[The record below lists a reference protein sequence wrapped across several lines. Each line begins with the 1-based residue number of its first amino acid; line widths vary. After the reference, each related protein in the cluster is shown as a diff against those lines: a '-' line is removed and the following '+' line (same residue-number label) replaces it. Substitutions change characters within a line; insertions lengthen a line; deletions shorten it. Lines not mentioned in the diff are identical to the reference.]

1 MELWEDKVISLF
13 LMGILTIIAALV
25 PIWLLQHFKETLTN
39 KNSRRKLDKALSLL
53 NCFVGGVFL
62 ATTLVHM
69 LPEAREA
76 TEHYMEELEIEIEFP
91 VTEFTVCI
99 GVFVVMILEH
109 MVMVFRRATGQE
121 EDDKKMIIQNE
132 AGASHIELEK
142 SSSGSGNDHTPGV
155 KTSVASGPHLSA
167 SGAHDQERPRSI
179 SRASSLIASGSFKIS
194 EAETAGHGHSHLGPD
209 DLASFRSF
217 VLLLA
222 ISIHTVF
229 EGLAIGLQDAATGVW
244 TLFTAIIVH
253 KTIIAFSLGLQF
265 AESLKKKSKAIL
277 FMSIFSVLSP
287 IGIAIGTAVSS
298 GGAGDSLAADVV
310 EGVLQCIATGTLL
323 YVSFFEVLMG
333 EIGNDHS
340 LLKIL
345 LIILGYAVMT
355 LLMLFVHE

>member
-1 MELWEDKVISLF
+1 MELWGVKVVSLF

-25 PIWLLQHFKETLTN
+25 PIWLLQHFKDTLTN
-39 KNSRRKLDKALSLL
+39 KSSRQKLDKALSLL

-76 TEHYMEELEIEIEFP
+76 TEKYMEDYKIEIEFP

-99 GVFVVMILEH
+99 GVFIVMILEH
-109 MVMVFRRATGQE
+109 MVMVFRQSGKDE
-121 EDDKKMIIQNE
+121 KEDKKGIIQNE
-132 AGASHIELEK
+132 NGVSTIELEK
-142 SSSGSGNDHTPGV
+142 SNA
-155 KTSVASGPHLSA
+155 SVAGDGKQE
-167 SGAHDQERPRSI
+167 GARSRSI

-194 EAETAGHGHSHLGPD
+194 EPEAGHGHSHMNPE

-229 EGLAIGLQDAATGVW
+229 EGLAIGLQDSANGVW
-244 TLFTAIIVH
+244 TLFTAIIIH

-265 AESLKKKSKAIL
+265 AETLKRKSKAIL

-298 GGAGDSLAADVV
+298 GSGGDSMAVDVV
-310 EGVLQCIATGTLL
+310 EGILQCIATGTLL

-345 LIILGYAVMT
+345 LIIVGYSVMT

>member
-1 MELWEDKVISLF
+1 MELWQSKVISLF
-13 LMGILTIIAALV
+13 AMGILTIIAAYL
-25 PIWLLQHFKETLTN
+25 PIFLLQRFKNSLTN
-39 KNSRRKLDKALSLL
+39 KSSRKKLDHGLSLL

-76 TEHYMEELEIEIEFP
+76 TEAYMEQLEIEIEFP
-91 VTEFTVCI
+91 VAEFTCCI
-99 GVFVVMILEH
+99 GVFIVMILEH
-109 MVMVFRRATGQE
+109 MVMVFRQTGQE
-121 EDDKKMIIQNE
+121 EKDDKKIIIQNE
-132 AGASHIELEK
+132 SGSSNIELDK
-142 SSSGSGNDHTPGV
+142 SGRSGHHSQ
-155 KTSVASGPHLSA
+155 KTSVASGPHFSDNEENIDA
-167 SGAHDQERPRSI
+167 ERARSI
-179 SRASSLIASGSFKIS
+179 SRASSLITSGSFKIS
-194 EAETAGHGHSHLGPD
+194 EPHAGHGHSHLTPD

-229 EGLAIGLQDAATGVW
+229 EGLAIGLQDSTTGLI
-244 TLFTAIIVH
+244 TLFTAIMVH

-265 AESLKKKSKAIL
+265 AENLKQKSKAIL
-277 FMSIFSVLSP
+277 FMTIFSVLSP

-298 GGAGDSLAADVV
+298 GSGGESLAAAIV

-340 LLKIL
+340 LLKVL
-345 LIILGYAVMT
+345 LIIIGYAVMT

>member
-1 MELWEDKVISLF
+1 MELWASKVISLF

-25 PIWLLQHFKETLTN
+25 PIWLLQHFKDTLTN
-39 KNSRRKLDKALSLL
+39 KSSRRKLDKALSLL
-53 NCFVGGVFL
+53 NCFVGGVFI

-76 TEHYMEELEIEIEFP
+76 TEKYLEELEIEIEFP
-91 VTEFTVCI
+91 VTEFTCCI
-99 GVFVVMILEH
+99 GVFIVMILEH
-109 MVMVFRRATGQE
+109 MVMVFRGAGKE
-121 EDDKKMIIQNE
+121 EAEDKTMIIQSE
-132 AGASHIELEK
+132 SGASNIELEK
-142 SSSGSGNDHTPGV
+142 SDNPDHLNV
-155 KTSVASGPHLSA
+155 KTSVASGPHLGA
-167 SGAHDQERPRSI
+167 SGDHSDVRSRSI

-194 EAETAGHGHSHLGPD
+194 EPEAGHGHSHLGPD

-229 EGLAIGLQDAATGVW
+229 EGLAIGLQDSAPGLW

-265 AESLKKKSKAIL
+265 AENLKSKSKAVL
-277 FMSIFSVLSP
+277 FMTVFSVLSP

-298 GGAGDSLAADVV
+298 GGAGDSLAASVL

-340 LLKIL
+340 LLKVL
-345 LIILGYAVMT
+345 LIILGYAIMT
-355 LLMLFVHE
+355 MLMLFVHE

>member
-1 MELWEDKVISLF
+1 MELWQSKVISLF
-13 LMGILTIIAALV
+13 AMGILTIIAALL
-25 PIWLLQHFKETLTN
+25 PIFLLQRYKDSLTN
-39 KNSRRKLDKALSLL
+39 KSSRKKLDRGLSLL

-76 TEHYMEELEIEIEFP
+76 TEAYMEKLEIDIEFP
-91 VTEFTVCI
+91 VAEYTCCI
-99 GVFVVMILEH
+99 GVFIVMILEH
-109 MVMVFRRATGQE
+109 MVMVFRRSEQE
-121 EDDKKMIIQNE
+121 DEDDKKSIIHNE
-132 AGASHIELEK
+132 
-142 SSSGSGNDHTPGV
+142 SGSSTLEMERSGRSDHHGKNQ
-155 KTSVASGPHLSA
+155 KTSVASGPHLSDNDEVRA
-167 SGAHDQERPRSI
+167 RTI

-194 EAETAGHGHSHLGPD
+194 EPDAGHGHSHLTPD

-229 EGLAIGLQDAATGVW
+229 EGLAIGLQDSTTGLL
-244 TLFTAIIVH
+244 TLFTAIMVH

-265 AESLKKKSKAIL
+265 AENLKKKSKAIL
-277 FMSIFSVLSP
+277 FMTIFSVLSP

-298 GGAGDSLAADVV
+298 GSGGESVAAAVV

-340 LLKIL
+340 LLKVL
-345 LIILGYAVMT
+345 QN
-355 LLMLFVHE
+355 F

>member
-1 MELWEDKVISLF
+1 MGISLF
-13 LMGILTIIAALV
+13 DSVCYARNPEIYFSVSFRIF
-25 PIWLLQHFKETLTN
+25 LLQRFKNSLTN
-39 KNSRRKLDKALSLL
+39 KNSRKKLDQGLSLL

-76 TEHYMEELEIEIEFP
+76 TEAYMEQLELDIEFP
-91 VTEFTVCI
+91 VTEFTCCI
-99 GVFVVMILEH
+99 GVFIVMILEH
-109 MVMVFRRATGQE
+109 MVMVFRRSGQE
-121 EDDKKMIIQNE
+121 EDDKKTIIQNE
-132 AGASHIELEK
+132 SGSSNIELDK
-142 SSSGSGNDHTPGV
+142 SGRSGHHTQ
-155 KTSVASGPHLSA
+155 KTSVASGPHFSDNEENNT
-167 SGAHDQERPRSI
+167 GERPRSI
-179 SRASSLIASGSFKIS
+179 SRASSLMTSGSFKIS
-194 EAETAGHGHSHLGPD
+194 ESAAGHGHSHLTPD

-229 EGLAIGLQDAATGVW
+229 EGLAIGLQDSTTGLI
-244 TLFTAIIVH
+244 TLFTAIMVH

-265 AESLKKKSKAIL
+265 AENLKQKSKAIL
-277 FMSIFSVLSP
+277 FMTIFAVLSP

-298 GGAGDSLAADVV
+298 GSGGESLAAAVV

-340 LLKIL
+340 LLKVL
-345 LIILGYAVMT
+345 LIIIGYAVMT

>member
-1 MELWEDKVISLF
+1 MELWQSKVISLF
-13 LMGILTIIAALV
+13 AMGILTIIAAFL
-25 PIWLLQHFKETLTN
+25 PIFLLQRFKDSLTN
-39 KNSRRKLDKALSLL
+39 KSSRRKLDKGLSLL

-76 TEHYMEELEIEIEFP
+76 TEAYMEKLEIDIEFP
-91 VTEFTVCI
+91 VAEYTCCI
-99 GVFVVMILEH
+99 GVFIVMILEH
-109 MVMVFRRATGQE
+109 MVMVFRRAGQE
-121 EDDKKMIIQNE
+121 EEEDKKHIIQNE
-132 AGASHIELEK
+132 SGASTMELEK
-142 SSSGSGNDHTPGV
+142 SGRSDHHGQTQ
-155 KTSVASGPHLSA
+155 KTSVASGPHLSDDEVRA
-167 SGAHDQERPRSI
+167 RSI

-194 EAETAGHGHSHLGPD
+194 EPADAGHGHSHLNPD

-217 VLLLA
+217 ILLLA

-229 EGLAIGLQDAATGVW
+229 EGLAIGLQDSTTGLL
-244 TLFTAIIVH
+244 TLFTAIMVH

-265 AESLKKKSKAIL
+265 AENLKQKSKAIL
-277 FMSIFSVLSP
+277 FMTIFSVLSP
-287 IGIAIGTAVSS
+287 IGIAIGTAVSAGS
-298 GGAGDSLAADVV
+298 GGESVAASVV

-340 LLKIL
+340 LLKVL
-345 LIILGYAVMT
+345 LIIVGYAVMT